1 MLFNKTQE
9 QKQKILDKVQN
20 HHYFVENYLP
30 DEVIFT
36 ALIGSQNY
44 NLDTENS
51 DIDTITFILPSLSS
65 FYTTEQL
72 ISKEYELEDG
82 KAVIKDI
89 RLFFKLLRKSSPNSI
104 EWICSH
110 YMYINPTY
118 ETVIER
124 MRNDCNLLSSCDILN
139 MLHAIAGT
147 ATQLHGRNMTIG
159 KRFSHVLRLDDMMYT
174 YTVNFENGDFL
185 ALRPGDMRMAL
196 DAKTGHCNLTDD
208 EIKSECDK
216 LTTKINQ
223 EVTDYHLTSIDINR
237 MALARALLKFHERR
251 LFETYLHTQG
261 FEKIKKI

>member
-1 MLFNKTQE
+1 MLFQKTQE

-20 HHYFVENYLP
+20 HHYFVENYWP

-36 ALIGSQNY
+36 ALVGSQNY
-44 NLDTENS
+44 NLDTEYS

-72 ISKEYELEDG
+72 ISTEYELEDG

-89 RLFFKLLRKSSPNSI
+89 RLFFKLLRKSTPNSI

-110 YMYINPTY
+110 YMYINPIY
-118 ETVIER
+118 EAVIEQ
-124 MRNDCNLLSSCDILN
+124 MRENCNLLSSCDILS

-159 KRFSHVLRLDDMMYT
+159 KRFSHVLRLDDMLYT
-174 YTVNFENGDFL
+174 YTTNFENGDFL
-185 ALRPGDMRMAL
+185 ALRPGDMYMAM
-196 DAKTGHCNLTDD
+196 DAKIGHCNLSDD
-208 EIKSECDK
+208 EIKNECDK
-216 LTTKINQ
+216 LTAKISQ
-223 EVTDYHLTSIDINR
+223 EVTDYHLTSIDHKR
-237 MALARALLKFHERR
+237 MALAKAHLQFYERH
-251 LFETYLHTQG
+251 LFEAYLHTQG